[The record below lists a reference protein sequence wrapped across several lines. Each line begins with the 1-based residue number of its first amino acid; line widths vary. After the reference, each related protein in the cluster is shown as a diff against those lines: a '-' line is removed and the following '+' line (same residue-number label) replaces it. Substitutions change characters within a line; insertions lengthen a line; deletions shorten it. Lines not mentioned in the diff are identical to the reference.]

1 MIEKIAIV
9 PGSFDPITLGHLDV
23 IKRAAKLYNKVIVAV
38 MINDQKKYM
47 FKLSA
52 RTEMVKAAVA
62 DIENIE
68 VISSTDMLWKIAKAH
83 NACAIVKGI
92 RNTIDLEYESKM
104 AKYNIEQYPEAET
117 IFLPANAN
125 LVDVSSTE
133 VRERINQGKDL
144 TELVPKPVKELIDK
158 YFAITQVKITSVNNY
173 FDSIS
178 IKMYNET
185 FSPILNKAES
195 FISNLDHALEKSDEN
210 ARMQCRVIGW
220 DDDTKIIIKAAITAY
235 REYVKGLIK

>member
-1 MIEKIAIV
+1 MAEKIAIV
-9 PGSFDPITLGHLDV
+9 PGSFDPITYGHLNI
-23 IKRAAKLYNKVIVAV
+23 IKRAAKIYDKVIVAV

-62 DIENIE
+62 DIENVE
-68 VISSTDMLWKIAKAH
+68 VISSTGMLWQTAKDY
-83 NACAIVKGI
+83 NACAIIKGI
-92 RNTIDLEYESKM
+92 RNTNDLEYESKM
-104 AKYNIEQYPEAET
+104 AKYNTEHYPEAET
-117 IFLPANAN
+117 VFLPADNK

-144 TELVPKPVKELIDK
+144 TDIVPKSVIELIDK
-158 YFAITQVKITSVNNY
+158 YFAITQVEIGSVNNY

-195 FISNLDHALEKSDEN
+195 FISNLDHALQKSDEN

-220 DDDTKIIIKAAITAY
+220 DDDTKSIIKAAITAY
-235 REYVKGLIK
+235 REYVKGLIR

>member
-1 MIEKIAIV
+1 MTEKIAIV
-9 PGSFDPITLGHLDV
+9 PGSFDPITLGHLDI
-23 IKRAAKLYNKVIVAV
+23 IKRAAKLYDKVIVAV

-52 RTEMVKAAVA
+52 RTEMAKAAVA
-62 DIENIE
+62 DIKNIE
-68 VISSTDMLWKIAKAH
+68 VISSTDMLWKTAKAH

-92 RNTIDLEYESKM
+92 RNTTDLEYENKM
-104 AKYNIEQYPEAET
+104 AKYNTEHYPEAET
-117 IFLPANAN
+117 IFLPADAN

-144 TELVPKPVKELIDK
+144 TEIVPKPVIELIDN

-220 DDDTKIIIKAAITAY
+220 DDDTKSVIKAAITAY

>member
-1 MIEKIAIV
+1 MSIKIAIV
-9 PGSFDPITLGHLDV
+9 PGSFDPITYGHLNI
-23 IKRAAKLYNKVIVAV
+23 IKRAAKIYDKIIVAV

-62 DIENIE
+62 GIENVE
-68 VISSTDMLWKIAKAH
+68 VISSTGMLWQAAKDH
-83 NACAIVKGI
+83 NACAIIKGI
-92 RNTIDLEYESKM
+92 RNTTDFEYETKM
-104 AKYNIEQYPEAET
+104 AKYNIEHFPEADT
-117 IFLPANAN
+117 VFLPAGDN

-144 TELVPKPVKELIDK
+144 TEIVPKPVIELIDK
-158 YFAITQVKITSVNNY
+158 YFAITQAEIASASNY

-185 FSPILNKAES
+185 FNPILNKA
-195 FISNLDHALEKSDEN
+195 
-210 ARMQCRVIGW
+210 
-220 DDDTKIIIKAAITAY
+220 
-235 REYVKGLIK
+235 